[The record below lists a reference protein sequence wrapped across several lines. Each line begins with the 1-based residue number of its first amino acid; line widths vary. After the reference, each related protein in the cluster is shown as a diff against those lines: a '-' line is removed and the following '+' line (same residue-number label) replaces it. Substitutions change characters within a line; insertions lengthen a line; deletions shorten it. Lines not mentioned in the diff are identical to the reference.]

1 MRSCPVH
8 LSRGLGV
15 VFGVILATMAHGQQ
29 IIVAP
34 KRAEQAP
41 PPRPAE
47 PAPASVH
54 RMVILQGPNR
64 SVHYITSANLSSGDR
79 LAAYD
84 LERAE
89 NALTYHSDLQSLKQQ
104 YVNSERILEPQR
116 LYVQE
121 QLYGTRISYGGSS
134 VGYYG
139 GGGSYGGLGYAGGY
153 YPYYGFGGYGYPGA
167 IIGSLGS
174 SSYSVTRSLQYGMGD
189 EGRFKDAMV
198 QVIARDASSDH
209 GAALRNYD
217 AAMGRASASP
227 ILSRDLALPKSSAP
241 AAPKEPS
248 FQKGGKVT
256 IWLGKDKYVGTVRE
270 DRPSWVVLQ
279 TDKAE
284 VTVRKSEIT
293 RSEVPAKE

>member
-1 MRSCPVH
+1 
-8 LSRGLGV
+8 
-15 VFGVILATMAHGQQ
+15 MAHGQQ
-29 IIVAP
+29 ITVAR

-41 PPRPAE
+41 PPRAAE

-89 NALTYHSDLQSLKQQ
+89 NALTYHGDLQSLKQQ

-121 QLYGTRISYGGSS
+121 QLYGTQIRYGGSS

-139 GGGSYGGLGYAGGY
+139 GGGGYGGLGYAGY

-167 IIGSLGS
+167 IVGSLGS

-189 EGRFKDAMV
+189 EGRFKNAMV
-198 QVIARDASSDH
+198 QVIARDASLGH
-209 GAALRNYD
+209 TAAMRDYD

-227 ILSRDLALPKSSAP
+227 ILSRDLALPKSTAP
-241 AAPKEPS
+241 AAPQEPS
-248 FQKGGKVT
+248 FKKGSKVT
-256 IWLGKDKYVGTVRE
+256 IWLGKDKYAGTVRD
-270 DRPSWVVLQ
+270 DRPGWVVLQ

-293 RSEVPAKE
+293 RSEASAKE